1 MSVLRQGLLIV
12 ACCLTAVAAT
22 ASFAVAQSGAPR
34 YLGSDAT
41 VVEFGEHRAFRT
53 RRIAVVGDVE
63 RPGVYESTTRQVS
76 AAEVLAA
83 AGSRLMLGDYFSRHN
98 GGLPPVSIST
108 STADS
113 QDVVTGDVLVVAVP
127 PTRRKPPAATEDIH
141 VAAIGLAP
149 EPVVIRVGP
158 SERSLATL
166 FFRLNQPSEAAVAAR
181 VNGAPASGPLKNG
194 DVIVVGSNLV
204 DRRALL
210 GCHAIL
216 TVRPLAAELPQVAPT
231 TESAPPVAAAEVP
244 LLPVLEAP
252 APESRPPA
260 TIADSPVEPAPA
272 PEERRVAL
280 LTDSPSPTAPEDG
293 PQLVHEEERPAF
305 RRFTARPAFGRRSA
319 VKNAAWETPDV
330 SGSESNVRGLVIL
343 LALGT
348 LGLGVT
354 LLWLTSERRLRTA
367 AAREPVPVIVSTLP
381 ELDEPVVEEVDRLEE
396 LLHGGVSIEDEPV
409 VLPSRI
415 SLHGEAVG
423 QKRLIV
429 HPPQALAGPHF
440 GAAST
445 AAAKVESKAEPAPR
459 ETAPVTSRPPASPI
473 RSAKDTE
480 GLLDRV
486 LLAMQREERR

>member
-12 ACCLTAVAAT
+12 ACCLTAVAGT
-22 ASFAVAQSGAPR
+22 ASSAVAQSAAPR

-41 VVEFGEHRAFRT
+41 VVEFGEQRSSRP
-53 RRIAVVGDVE
+53 RRIAIVGDVE
-63 RPGVYESTTRQVS
+63 HPGVYESTTKRVF
-76 AAEVLAA
+76 ARDVLAA
-83 AGSRLMLGDYFSRHN
+83 AGSPLVLGDYFSRHN
-98 GGLPPVSIST
+98 GGLPPISIST

-113 QDVVTGDVLVVAVP
+113 ADVVTGDVLVVAVP
-127 PTRRKPPAATEDIH
+127 PTRRRPPATTEDIH
-141 VAAIGLAP
+141 VAAIGLAA

-204 DRRALL
+204 DRGALV
-210 GCHAIL
+210 GCKAIL
-216 TVRPLAAELPQVAPT
+216 PVRSLDTATPPATAT
-231 TESAPPVAAAEVP
+231 TEWSPPVAVAEVP
-244 LLPVLEAP
+244 VLPVLEAP
-252 APESRPPA
+252 APESRNPNA
-260 TIADSPVEPAPA
+260 IAAADLQVEPAPVTGATQIAMA
-272 PEERRVAL
+272 PEF
-280 LTDSPSPTAPEDG
+280 PSPTELAEGPRLVGEED
-293 PQLVHEEERPAF
+293 RPALK
-305 RRFTARPAFGRRSA
+305 RLTARAAFGRRSA
-319 VKNAAWETPDV
+319 VKNAAWETPAAT
-330 SGSESNVRGLVIL
+330 GNETGVRGLVIL

-354 LLWLTSERRLRTA
+354 LLWLASERRLRTA
-367 AAREPVPVIVSTLP
+367 AAPEPVPVATLP
-381 ELDEPVVEEVDRLEE
+381 EPDEPVAEGLDSLQE
-396 LLHGGVSIEDEPV
+396 LLRAGASVEDEPV

-423 QKRLIV
+423 QKRLII

-445 AAAKVESKAEPAPR
+445 VAAKAESKSAARESEP
-459 ETAPVTSRPPASPI
+459 VSSRAPASPV